1 MQDFIT
7 LFNNEKKFI
16 IIFIAVSLID
26 FILGVSTALINK
38 DFQSNKLRK
47 GLNKY
52 VAYFAFIV
60 VAIIAEYVFNL
71 QVAHYGTVLP
81 ISIEI
86 ISVIE
91 NVYNLT
97 GNEKIKDFINLIKD
111 GTKNDIS
118 KLGKSSKK
126 GR

>member
-1 MQDFIT
+1 MQDFIL
-7 LFNNEKKFI
+7 LFNNEKRY
-16 IIFIAVSLID
+16 IFIFLIVSLID
-26 FILGVSTALINK
+26 FALGVSTALINK

-52 VAYFAFIV
+52 VGYFAFIA
-60 VAIIAEYVFNL
+60 VAIIGEYVFNL
-71 QVAHYGTVLP
+71 PIAHYGTVLP

-97 GNEKIKDFINLIKD
+97 GNEKIKDFIKNFKGGSD
-111 GTKNDIS
+111 NDIS
-118 KLGKSSKK
+118 KLG
-126 GR
+126 

>member
-16 IIFIAVSLID
+16 IIFLVVSLID

-97 GNEKIKDFINLIKD
+97 GNDKIKDFINLIKD
-111 GTKNDIS
+111 GTKKWHFKVGWI
-118 KLGKSSKK
+118 K
-126 GR
+126 

>member
-16 IIFIAVSLID
+16 IIFLTVSLID

-52 VAYFAFIV
+52 VAYFAFIA

-81 ISIEI
+81 ITIEI

-111 GTKNDIS
+111 GTK
-118 KLGKSSKK
+118 K
-126 GR
+126 

>member
-1 MQDFIT
+1 MQDFIL
-7 LFNNEKKFI
+7 LFNNEKRY
-16 IIFIAVSLID
+16 IFIFLIVSLID
-26 FILGVSTALINK
+26 FVLGVSTALINK

-52 VAYFAFIV
+52 VGYFAFIA
-60 VAIIAEYVFNL
+60 VAIIGEYVFNL
-71 QVAHYGTVLP
+71 PIAHYGTVLS

-91 NVYNLT
+91 NVYDLT

-111 GTKNDIS
+111 GTK
-118 KLGKSSKK
+118 K
-126 GR
+126 